1 VRDLLHE
8 SLGVGPCPR
17 PPAYYPRGVP
27 AALRLALDALYL
39 GLALSL
45 PALAAA
51 WLVSALLGF
60 LQSVTKLGEPA
71 LSAIPRAVSVLIV
84 VALSATWM
92 AGELGRFTERLLR
105 SLPELVR

>member
-1 VRDLLHE
+1 
-8 SLGVGPCPR
+8 
-17 PPAYYPRGVP
+17 
-27 AALRLALDALYL
+27 
-39 GLALSL
+39 
-45 PALAAA
+45 
-51 WLVSALLGF
+51 
-60 LQSVTKLGEPA
+60 VTKLGEPA